1 MPYSIIIAA
10 SIDPAVS
17 SNTVWYASTHDLN
30 GLWPVSGNTKIMF
43 FDQIDIFVKYRAK
56 ATAKLIA
63 PSLYSLSEL
72 VHGTTNAIASV
83 FSPRGACIIAYKVL
97 LANPFSWY
105 EICSP
110 ESTSHDAITSL
121 RSATPLFHLS
131 NLLSIPANNIP
142 FALPK
147 IRIGLRWH

>member
-1 MPYSIIIAA
+1 M
-10 SIDPAVS
+10 VR
-17 SNTVWYASTHDLN
+17 LN
-30 GLWPVSGNTKIMF
+30 PRPQRSVARLRKYKNNV

-131 NLLSIPANNIP
+131 NLPLYTREQYSIRSP
-142 FALPK
+142 
-147 IRIGLRWH
+147 

>member
-1 MPYSIIIAA
+1 
-10 SIDPAVS
+10 
-17 SNTVWYASTHDLN
+17 
-30 GLWPVSGNTKIMF
+30 MF

-121 RSATPLFHLS
+121 RSATLHSSIFPISSLYPRTIFHSLS
-131 NLLSIPANNIP
+131 LKYELACAGINAFSEM
-142 FALPK
+142 
-147 IRIGLRWH
+147 